1 MHDLLKHTEHRP
13 YPLSADPWIMTQ
25 TWERLL
31 FAHWP
36 VPPNIMKEH
45 LPKHLP
51 LDTYDGYAWIG
62 IVPFYMC
69 GIRPRWLPS
78 VPYLSAF
85 PEINVR
91 TYVVRDGKPGVYF
104 FSMDVTNP
112 LAVQLARGV
121 FHLPYYRAKM
131 QIERSGAGWRYN
143 SKRTNRFAPHAEF
156 AGFYAPTSN
165 VYRASAGSIDEWLTE
180 RYCLYTT
187 HSGTL
192 YRGEIH
198 HLPWPLQRAEA
209 ELETTEMHSEFHRYI
224 TASTAPL
231 LHYADTLKTLI
242 WPLVKVT

>member
-1 MHDLLKHTEHRP
+1 MLKHIEHRP
-13 YPLSADPWIMTQ
+13 YPLSHGPWIMTQ

-36 VPPNIMKEH
+36 VPPDIMKVH

-62 IVPFYMC
+62 IVPFNMC
-69 GIRPRWLPS
+69 GIRPRWLPA

-91 TYVVRDGKPGVYF
+91 TYVVRDDKPGVYF
-104 FSMDVTNP
+104 FSLDVTNP
-112 LAVQLARGV
+112 MVVALARGV
-121 FHLPYYRAKM
+121 FHLPYYRARM
-131 QIERSGAGWRYN
+131 GMERSGVGWSYR
-143 SKRTNRFAPHAEF
+143 SERTSRLAPQAVF
-156 AGFYAPTSN
+156 TASYAPISN
-165 VYRASAGSIDEWLTE
+165 VYRASPGSIDEWLTE

-187 HSGTL
+187 HGGIL

-209 ELETTEMHSEFHRYI
+209 ELKTNEMHSDFNRYV
-224 TASTAPL
+224 TTSTAPI